1 MKLVAE
7 FSSTVEAAKWCY
19 KNGLCSSLTSGV
31 RSHISDVANG
41 KRKTAY
47 NYIWKYKN

>member
-7 FSSTVEAAKWCY
+7 FSSTVEAAEWCY
-19 KNGLCSSLTSGV
+19 KNGLCSNLTSGV
-31 RSHISDVANG
+31 RSHISEVANG